1 MAAHMDE
8 EMDDGV
14 LRVEDDYYAFLNV
27 SKDASPEEITNA
39 YRRLSKIYHP
49 DKHADPL
56 KKRDAETL
64 FNKTRQAY
72 DVLADPHRRAIYDTL
87 GTKGL
92 DTEGWQVVQR
102 TKTPQEIREEYERLA
117 REQEERRMQQ
127 RTNPK
132 GTISVGIDASDIFE
146 AYYDEDDAR
155 GFFPQMEINSMTFSQ
170 SIEAPLSLNDTV
182 TLSGNLSTQNG
193 NGSGSVTCSLRHL
206 ISGTAWSEFEIGAGN
221 GLFGSV
227 KGFKTISKR
236 SFVSVQGMCQVTPI
250 GLRPGCNAVLARQ
263 LGKHT
268 VGYLTWKAGIQ
279 SCMNTTVIYDTSYGN
294 FVASLQ
300 ASLSTCASFGIP
312 NTFAMMSYI
321 YKFPDE
327 GRLKGSIKVGTF
339 GAVVEYGCERKISQH
354 NTVGASM
361 VIGIPTGITLKLK
374 LNRASQTYV
383 FPILLSEEPLPSA
396 IFYGTITPLVGWYI
410 LQTFVIV
417 PYTERQKRR
426 EASRAREANAAKLAE
441 RRKEAEA
448 AVALMHETYIRIKS
462 AEEANGGL
470 IIVEALYG
478 NFVDDHDN
486 DTPQTT
492 VRELVD
498 VTVPLQCLVKD
509 SSLTLPDCSK
519 SNLPGFYDP
528 CLGESRSLLVRYRFR
543 NLDHEVKLADEEAI
557 RIPKECECHGT
568 RCSRRVVK

>member
-1 MAAHMDE
+1 MDE
-8 EMDDGV
+8 EMDDDV

-146 AYYDEDDAR
+146 AYYDEDDTR

-221 GLFGSV
+221 GLFGSI

-236 SFVSVQGMCQVTPI
+236 SFVSMQGMCQVTPI

-294 FVASLQ
+294 F
-300 ASLSTCASFGIP
+300 FGIP

-374 LNRASQTYV
+374 LNRASQTYM

-417 PYTERQKRR
+417 PYTQRQKRR

-462 AEEANGGL
+462 AEEASGGL

-486 DTPQTT
+486 DTQ
-492 VRELVD
+492 LCHMIILSI
-498 VTVPLQCLVKD
+498 VTLSTMLKDDTYCLC
-509 SSLTLPDCSK
+509 SLFTF

-557 RIPKECECHGT
+557 RIPKECKCHGT
-568 RCSRRVVK
+568 RCNRRAVK

>member
-8 EMDDGV
+8 EMDDDVLRVEDDYYAFLNVSKDASPEEITNAYRRLSKIYHPDKHADPLKKRDAETLFNKTRQAYDEGARVGFAMAAHMDEEMDDDV

-146 AYYDEDDAR
+146 AYYDEDDTR

-236 SFVSVQGMCQVTPI
+236 SFVSMQGMCQVTPI

-300 ASLSTCASFGIP
+300 FGIP

-374 LNRASQTYV
+374 LNRASQTYM

-417 PYTERQKRR
+417 PYTERQKRSLSKQFLKDYR
-426 EASRAREANAAKLAE
+426 PLTVTSTVYRTFAHIIKEHMAAW
-441 RRKEAEA
+441 
-448 AVALMHETYIRIKS
+448 
-462 AEEANGGL
+462 AEENELLTELQGG
-470 IIVEALYG
+470 
-478 NFVDDHDN
+478 
-486 DTPQTT
+486 
-492 VRELVD
+492 
-498 VTVPLQCLVKD
+498 
-509 SSLTLPDCSK
+509 
-519 SNLPGFYDP
+519 
-528 CLGESRSLLVRYRFR
+528 FR
-543 NLDHEVKLADEEAI
+543 
-557 RIPKECECHGT
+557 RG
-568 RCSRRVVK
+568 